1 MAKRAN
7 IRMFIKTNWCKIEYD
22 LYSFVIDCCV
32 ACVAEPTHRDYFPL
46 SSVLLHHTFAV
57 RLRVKVFEL
66 KWFIKLHWFS
76 LNMHTYFFMLRWL
89 QRTFKIFIRGSFGLL
104 EGWGLLV
111 YSTMKCKTNQNSWKV
126 FMRRQV
132 NATFIDFRKGK

>member
-32 ACVAEPTHRDYFPL
+32 ACVAEPANRDYFPL

-57 RLRVKVFEL
+57 RLQVKVFEL
-66 KWFIKLHWFS
+66 K
-76 LNMHTYFFMLRWL
+76 
-89 QRTFKIFIRGSFGLL
+89 
-104 EGWGLLV
+104 
-111 YSTMKCKTNQNSWKV
+111 
-126 FMRRQV
+126 
-132 NATFIDFRKGK
+132 